1 MGSLAAAAGVCVHHQ
16 RQHGSTRPAMSGRRL
31 LLLLL
36 AGANAALALAVWT
49 RQPWANGPAEWRW
62 DYLPAGGL
70 KPGAGT
76 LLVILAALAGLG
88 ALWGHRRLAA
98 WRGAPLAAV
107 VCGAAF
113 TFALVAAQPGG
124 FARVTAALVSRN
136 SFGYVWDAALAPST
150 SALLADYPAAS
161 AGLNQHSVTH
171 PPGPLLAVR
180 ALGWLDRVLPPPG
193 AAPALARPFA
203 DKAPGGSR
211 AAGAPEDAGL
221 PALAAAAIEHEV
233 QRARGHGRP
242 VPQPPPG
249 PWAVAA
255 LAVLLPALSAFTAWP
270 LYLLALRLGQ
280 ARETALLAAVLWL
293 LVPARS
299 LFTPSFDQALPALLV
314 GAAWLAAGGGRAR
327 AATAG
332 ALLFAACF
340 ASYGCL
346 AALPLV
352 AVLAAGARPAIAAA
366 PGVAAV
372 PGAVYAPG
380 ATRRSRTEAADGA
393 GSAGHGEVGASP
405 LAAPAWQRWGALAL
419 GFGLPYLAL
428 FVVAGHDPWHALRT
442 ALALHHRI
450 AVAPRS
456 YATWLLWNPY
466 DFALLL
472 SPGILGLA
480 AAALLPA
487 ARQGGGVGPA
497 AGATVRPAPGG
508 AATRRLATGWPGAA
522 GLSAWTWWGLLALL
536 LLSGGVRGEAGRIW
550 LFWMPFACLFAA
562 VAAAGGHGT
571 RCLGRLAQA
580 DSPEPL
586 VSTFKSGR
594 WKPGETL
601 LLATEAALT
610 LALAAGMVFVSA
622 S

>member
-1 MGSLAAAAGVCVHHQ
+1 MN
-16 RQHGSTRPAMSGRRL
+16 GRRL
-31 LLLLL
+31 WLLLL
-36 AGANAALALAVWT
+36 AGANAALALAVCS

-62 DYLPAGGL
+62 EYLAAGSV
-70 KPGAGT
+70 KPSAAAV
-76 LLVILAALAGLG
+76 LVILAALAALG
-88 ALWGHRRLAA
+88 VLWSHRRLAA

-107 VCGAAF
+107 ACGAAF

-161 AGLNQHSVTH
+161 AGLNQHSLTH

-180 ALGWLDRVLPPPG
+180 ALGWLDRVLPAPARRFAGQAYGEG
-193 AAPALARPFA
+193 AAASAAASEHVTGHSGTRS
-203 DKAPGGSR
+203 GSGPVSDT
-211 AAGAPEDAGL
+211 ASAGTPSQPVGESHCAGL
-221 PALAAAAIEHEV
+221 PCLAAAAIEREV
-233 QRARGHGRP
+233 ERARSHARP

-255 LAVLLPALSAFTAWP
+255 LAVLLPAMSALAAWP
-270 LYLLALRLGQ
+270 LYQLARRFGQ
-280 ARETALLAAVLWL
+280 APETALLAAVLWL

-314 GAAWLAAGGGRAR
+314 GAACLAAGGGRVR
-327 AATAG
+327 AAAAG
-332 ALLFAACF
+332 MLLFAACF

-346 AALPLV
+346 TALPLV
-352 AVLAAGARPAIAAA
+352 AACAAAA
-366 PGVAAV
+366 PGAAARRNRSGAGGGEAGGEAGREASDSLRAV
-372 PGAVYAPG
+372 P
-380 ATRRSRTEAADGA
+380 D
-393 GSAGHGEVGASP
+393 
-405 LAAPAWQRWGALAL
+405 WQRWGALAL
-419 GFGLPYLAL
+419 GLALPYLAL
-428 FVVAGHDPWHALRT
+428 AVAAGHDPWHSLRA

-472 SPGILGLA
+472 SPGVLGLA
-480 AAALLPA
+480 AAALQPA
-487 ARQGGGVGPA
+487 AWQGGGQTPRAGAASQQAAWRPA
-497 AGATVRPAPGG
+497 AGW
-508 AATRRLATGWPGAA
+508 LA
-522 GLSAWTWWGLLALL
+522 AWTWWGLLALL

-550 LFWMPFACLFAA
+550 LIWMPFACLFAA
-562 VAAAGGHGT
+562 VAVPAGGGARRT
-571 RCLGRLAQA
+571 GVA
-580 DSPEPL
+580 
-586 VSTFKSGR
+586 
-594 WKPGETL
+594 L

-610 LALAAGMVFVSA
+610 LALAASMVFVSP